1 MIISKDKEITFDN
14 FFNLFMKNSQQARD
28 KRKIL

>member
-1 MIISKDKEITFDN
+1 MIISKDKEKTFDS

>member
-1 MIISKDKEITFDN
+1 MIISKDKEITIDN